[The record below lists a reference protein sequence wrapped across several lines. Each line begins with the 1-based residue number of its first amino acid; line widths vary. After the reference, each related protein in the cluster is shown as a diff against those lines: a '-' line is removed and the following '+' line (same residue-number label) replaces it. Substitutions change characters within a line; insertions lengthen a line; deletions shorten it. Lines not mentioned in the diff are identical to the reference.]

1 MVDTGE
7 RPALAVGV
15 DGGGTHTRVLIVDSD
30 GRRIGEGESGSGNL
44 HDVGPKT
51 LFRHIDEAWR
61 AAWAAA
67 GEEPRAADRAFC
79 AMASV
84 GTGSN
89 RETVRGVVVDVGLAA
104 IDHVDVDI
112 DLVGALAGGL
122 GGRDGIAIIAG
133 TGSSC
138 FGRDASGRTFQS
150 GGWGS
155 VLDDVGSATWLGTQ
169 AMVAAIRAFDGRG
182 PATSLEARV
191 MQHFAL
197 DHMREL
203 LPKIDA
209 GIDSRSKRAQL
220 ARLVTSAAA
229 EGDAVAAELLVR
241 GADALAECVEAVWT
255 TLDFGAPGPDVE
267 ADAEVEVVAT
277 GGLVENV
284 EPYRDLVH
292 EAVVRRVPSAV
303 CVLPRTSNLVGAALV
318 ALMGTGAGLTES
330 ARARLIDRG

>member
-1 MVDTGE
+1 MADSGE

-15 DGGGTHTRVLIVDSD
+15 DGGGTHTRVLLVDSD
-30 GRRIGEGESGSGNL
+30 GRRLGEGESGSGNL
-44 HDVGPKT
+44 HDVGPET

-67 GEEPRAADRAFC
+67 GEEPRAADHAFC

-89 RETVRGVVVDVGLAA
+89 RATVRQIVADVGLAE

-138 FGRDASGRTFQS
+138 FGRDASGRTYQS

-155 VLDDVGSATWLGTQ
+155 VLDDIGSATWLGTQ

-182 PATSLEARV
+182 AATSLEARV
-191 MQHFAL
+191 IEHFAL
-197 DHMREL
+197 AHMREL
-203 LPKIDA
+203 LPKIAA
-209 GIDSRSKRAQL
+209 GGGDRSKRAQL

-229 EGDAVAAELLVR
+229 EGDAVAADLLVH
-241 GADALAECVEAVWT
+241 GADALAECVEAVWR
-255 TLDFGAPGPDVE
+255 TLDFGAPGTE
-267 ADAEVEVVAT
+267 REVEVVAT

-284 EPYRDLVH
+284 EAYRVLVH

-318 ALMGTGAGLTES
+318 ALMGTPGGLTEV
-330 ARARLIDRG
+330 ARRRLVDQE